1 MAAIQWFEISIFGLR
16 TKKQN
21 QTTMDKSTKT
31 HLEKITWLSEQ
42 PFDIRLSLIQNYF
55 ELARIMTNELFED
68 IVRTYT
74 GDRYFHDPNGK
85 KYYRHGSNPGSIRL
99 NDQKLPVSV
108 PRIREASSGKC
119 VSVPEFSRSRQLEE
133 PSDKVLQ
140 TVLHGISNRD
150 YKKVAEHLTENIGIS
165 KSQISREFIEQS
177 QQAIKEFCERTFEDH
192 TFCAMLIDGKSLS
205 NQQMIIALGIT
216 DKGIKIPL
224 AFIQTSSENSRA
236 VSQLLR
242 SILSRKI
249 KYDTGIL
256 VVIDGS
262 KGLKKAVE
270 EVFGKKALIQR
281 CQWHKRENVLSYLG
295 EKEQAIYRTKIQ
307 NAYREPDY
315 KKAKATLLTIYSEL
329 KILNISAA
337 NSLMEGL
344 EETLTLHRLSLARQF
359 SRSLGTTNCIESLN
373 SQISKYTRNI
383 KNWVNS
389 EQRYRWIAVA
399 LLQIEKQMKKIHN
412 FKSLTTLKDQIKKTL
427 KSKR

>member
-1 MAAIQWFEISIFGLR
+1 
-16 TKKQN
+16 
-21 QTTMDKSTKT
+21 MDKATKT
-31 HLEKITWLSEQ
+31 HQEKINWFSDQ
-42 PFDIRLSLIQNYF
+42 PFEVRLSLIQNYF

-68 IVRTYT
+68 IVRSYT
-74 GDRYFHDPNGK
+74 GERYVHDPEGR

-133 PSDKVLQ
+133 PSEKILQ
-140 TVLHGISNRD
+140 TVLHGISSRD
-150 YKKVAEHLTENIGIS
+150 YKKIAEHLTESIGIS
-165 KSQISREFIEQS
+165 KSQVSREFIEQS
-177 QQAIKEFCERTFEDH
+177 QQAVKEFCERTFEDH
-192 TFCAMLIDGKSLS
+192 SFCALLIDGKSLS

-236 VSQLLR
+236 IAQLLR
-242 SILSRKI
+242 SILARKFR
-249 KYDTGIL
+249 YDTGIL

-270 EVFGKKALIQR
+270 DVFGKKALIQR

-295 EKEQAIYRTKIQ
+295 EKEKEVYRTKIQ

-315 KKAKATLLTIYSEL
+315 KKAKAILLSIHAEL
-329 KILNISAA
+329 KILNMSAA

-344 EETLTLHRLSLARQF
+344 EETLTLHRLNLARPF

-373 SQISKYTRNI
+373 SQIGKYTRNI
-383 KNWVNS
+383 KHWMNS
-389 EQRYRWIAVA
+389 
-399 LLQIEKQMKKIHN
+399 
-412 FKSLTTLKDQIKKTL
+412 
-427 KSKR
+427 